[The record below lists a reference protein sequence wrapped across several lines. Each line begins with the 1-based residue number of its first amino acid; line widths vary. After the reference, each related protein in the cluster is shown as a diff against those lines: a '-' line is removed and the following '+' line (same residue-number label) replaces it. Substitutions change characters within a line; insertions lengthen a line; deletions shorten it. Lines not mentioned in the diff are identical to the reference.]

1 MRYLNLVSERPV
13 IWMMFLAYLAAL
25 VGLTILGRRKARRD
39 VKSFAIGKVS
49 PVVAGMTI
57 AASLASTATFVIN
70 PGFVY
75 AHGVSALI
83 HLGVAAVLGMSAGLW
98 VVCARF
104 RKLGG
109 AAGALTLP
117 QWIGQ
122 RYGSRA
128 LRVFFAA
135 VNLLTLCFVVL
146 IVGGLS
152 IVMQKTLGLSNLESI
167 VFITVVVFGYVF
179 AGGAYAHAYANTLQ
193 AAIKGVVAVMIL
205 VSGLHYLRHGI
216 APVADHLRAIDPDL
230 VKPVNPSSSLFGSWF
245 SVYASGFIIGF
256 ALMCQPHIMAMSLY
270 VEDARKMKK
279 TVVIAIVLSILFA
292 TVLLGGIWA
301 RMSGIPDGTPQD
313 RVMTVYLAKTFSPAA
328 MSLVTVALLAAGMSA
343 MSAILMALSSI
354 AANDLVPLRGVD
366 PRKMSRWILLG
377 FGAVVLLIAYHPPHQ
392 LGIFGQ
398 LGAYGV
404 VSAAAVPIVLGVLVP
419 SFGRRGAFAAALI
432 GPAVHFGL
440 YFVAGFANPAVTAT
454 IGILAA
460 AGVALGSL
468 AVARLVATESSASV
482 SRPVSPAPTA

>member
-1 MRYLNLVSERPV
+1 MRYLHLMAERPV

-25 VGLTILGRRKARRD
+25 AGLTMLGRRKAKRD
-39 VKSFAIGKVS
+39 TRSFAIGKVS
-49 PVVAGMTI
+49 PIVAGMTI

-75 AHGVSALI
+75 AHGISALI

-128 LRVFFAA
+128 LRVFFAG

-152 IVMQKTLGLSNLESI
+152 IVMQKTLGLTNTESI
-167 VFITVVVFGYVF
+167 VFITLFVFGYVF

-216 APVADHLRAIDPDL
+216 APVAAQLRAIDPDL
-230 VKPVNPSSSLFGSWF
+230 VQPVNPSSSLFGSWF

-270 VEDARKMKK
+270 VEDARQMKK
-279 TVVIAIVLSILFA
+279 TVTIAIVLSVLFA

-301 RMSGIPDGTPQD
+301 RLSGLPVGTRQD
-313 RVMTVYLAKTFSPAA
+313 QVMTVYLAKTFSPAA
-328 MSLVTVALLAAGMSA
+328 MSLVVVALLAAGMSA
-343 MSAILMALSSI
+343 MSAILVALSSI
-354 AANDLVPLRGVD
+354 AANDLVPVRGID
-366 PRKMSRWILLG
+366 PRKVSRWLLLG
-377 FGAVVLLIAYHPPHQ
+377 FGAVVLIIANHPPRQ

-432 GPAVHFGL
+432 GPAMHFGL
-440 YFVAGFANPAVTAT
+440 YFLAGFANPAVTASL
-454 IGILAA
+454 GILAA
-460 AGVALGSL
+460 AGVALTS
-468 AVARLVATESSASV
+468 VAYTRIRGVERQVDVPDAIA
-482 SRPVSPAPTA
+482 AG